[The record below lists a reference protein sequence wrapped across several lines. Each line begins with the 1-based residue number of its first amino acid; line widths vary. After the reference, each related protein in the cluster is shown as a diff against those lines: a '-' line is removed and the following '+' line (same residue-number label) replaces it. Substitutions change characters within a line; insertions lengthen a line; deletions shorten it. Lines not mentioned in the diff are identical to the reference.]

1 MKIPMF
7 RRSLLAA
14 LVLTA
19 GASVPCAADT
29 ISGGE
34 RLTLSSKI
42 LGEERTVFVSLP
54 ASYGRGAQRYP
65 VLYMT
70 DAQINFSHV
79 RTSADFLARNGF
91 MPEIIIV
98 GVVNVDRTRD
108 LYASRADFK
117 ANGRTI
123 PFPNSGNADRFL
135 AFIEDELIPW
145 AESRY
150 RAVPLRIL
158 AGVSA
163 GGNFAFHAMRVKPAL
178 FQAVLAA
185 SPWLAWDDRKE
196 LKMLA
201 PFLSSAQV
209 KTRALFFSSANEGP
223 EMRGNLDEVTRA
235 LKARRAASLRW
246 SSAAYPLE
254 THDSTALKAFYDG
267 LRWIFAEW
275 EFPRDPATNAL
286 KGSLDDVKAH
296 YAKFGESF
304 GVALLTPEVV
314 VNELGYQQLRAA
326 QVEASVATFRYN
338 TELYPESPNVW
349 DSLADGLERA
359 GRMDE
364 ALASCRKAVSL
375 GETQGDPNIETFRKH
390 TARLAGPAKPDTK

>member
-14 LVLTA
+14 LVLAA
-19 GASVPCAADT
+19 GVSTPGAAET
-29 ISGGE
+29 ISAGE
-34 RLTLSSKI
+34 RLTLPSKI

-54 ASYGRGAQRYP
+54 ASYGRGGQKYP
-65 VLYMT
+65 VLYLT

-79 RTSADFLARNGF
+79 RTTADFLARNGF
-91 MPEIIIV
+91 IPEVIIV

-108 LYASRADFK
+108 LYATRADFK
-117 ANGRTI
+117 FKGRTI

-135 AFIEDELIPW
+135 AFFADELIPW
-145 AESRY
+145 VDSRY
-150 RAVPLRIL
+150 RTVPLRVL

-163 GGNFAFHAMRVKPAL
+163 GGNFALHAMRVKPAL
-178 FQAVLAA
+178 FQAVIAV
-185 SPWLAWDDRKE
+185 SPWLAWDDRRE
-196 LKMLA
+196 LKMLE
-201 PFLSSAQV
+201 PFLSSEQV
-209 KTRALFFSSANEGP
+209 KTRALFFSSADEGP
-223 EMRGNLDEVTRA
+223 GMRADLDGVTRA
-235 LKARRAASLRW
+235 LKARRATSLRW

-254 THDSTALKAFYDG
+254 THDSTSLKGFYDG
-267 LRWIFAEW
+267 LRSVFAGW

-296 YAKFGESF
+296 YARFGESF

-314 VNELGYQQLRAA
+314 VNELGYEQLRAG
-326 QVEASVATFRYN
+326 QVEASVATFQYN
-338 TELYPESPNVW
+338 TGLYPESPNVW

-359 GRMDE
+359 GKMDE

-375 GETQGDPNIETFRKH
+375 GEAAGDPNLETFRKH
-390 TARLAGPAKPDTK
+390 AARLAGPAKPDAK

>member
-1 MKIPMF
+1 MKIPML
-7 RRSLLAA
+7 RHSLLAA

-19 GASVPCAADT
+19 AASVPSAADT

-42 LGEERTVFVSLP
+42 LSEERTVFVSLP
-54 ASYGRGAQRYP
+54 ASYERGAQRYP
-65 VLYMT
+65 VLYLT

-79 RTSADFLARNGF
+79 RTTADFLARNGF
-91 MPEIIIV
+91 MPEVIIV

-117 ANGRTI
+117 LNGRTI

-135 AFIEDELIPW
+135 AFFADELIPW
-145 AESRY
+145 VESRY
-150 RAVPLRIL
+150 RTVPLRVF

-178 FQAVLAA
+178 FQAVIAV
-185 SPWLAWDDRKE
+185 SPWLAWDDRRE
-196 LKMLA
+196 LKMLE
-201 PFLSSAQV
+201 PFLSSDQV
-209 KTRALFFSSANEGP
+209 KTRALFFSSANEGS
-223 EMRGNLDEVTRA
+223 EMRADLDEVTHA
-235 LKARRAASLRW
+235 LKARRATSLRW

-254 THDSTALKAFYDG
+254 THDSTALKGFYDG
-267 LRWIFAEW
+267 LRSIFAGW
-275 EFPRDPATNAL
+275 EFPRDPVTYAL
-286 KGSLDDVKAH
+286 KGSLDNVKAH

-304 GVALLTPEVV
+304 GVALLTPEAV
-314 VNELGYQQLRAA
+314 VNELGYQQLRAG

-338 TELYPESPNVW
+338 TGLYPESPNVW

-359 GRMDE
+359 GRTDE
-364 ALASCRKAVSL
+364 ALASCRKALSL
-375 GETQGDPNIETFRKH
+375 GEAEGDLNLETFRKH
-390 TARLAGPAKPDTK
+390 AARLAGLAKPDTK

>member
-1 MKIPMF
+1 MKIPILH
-7 RRSLLAA
+7 RSLLAA
-14 LVLTA
+14 LVLATGVSFR
-19 GASVPCAADT
+19 GAAET
-29 ISGGE
+29 ISAGE
-34 RLTLSSKI
+34 RLTLPSKI

-79 RTSADFLARNGF
+79 RTTADFLARNGF
-91 MPEIIIV
+91 IPEVIIV

-108 LYASRADFK
+108 LYATRADFK

-135 AFIEDELIPW
+135 AFFEDELIPW

-150 RAVPLRIL
+150 RTAPLRIL

-163 GGNFAFHAMRVKPAL
+163 GGNFALHAMRVKPAL
-178 FQAVLAA
+178 FQAVVAV

-196 LKMLA
+196 LKMLV

-209 KTRALFFSSANEGP
+209 KTRALFFSSADEGP
-223 EMRGNLDEVTRA
+223 EMRANLDQMTRA
-235 LKARRAASLRW
+235 LKARRAGPLRW
-246 SSAAYPLE
+246 GSATYPLE
-254 THDSTALKAFYDG
+254 THDSTALKGFYDG
-267 LRWIFAEW
+267 LRWVFAEW
-275 EFPRDPATNAL
+275 DSPRDPATHTL

-304 GVALLTPEVV
+304 GVALSTPEVI
-314 VNELGYQQLRAA
+314 VNELGYQQLRAE
-326 QVEASVATFRYN
+326 QVEAAIATFRYN

-359 GRMDE
+359 GRMDD
-364 ALASCRKAVSL
+364 AIASCRKALTL
-375 GETQGDPNIETFRKH
+375 GEAEGDPNLETFRKH
-390 TARLAGPAKPDTK
+390 AARLDGLAKPDTK